1 MPCAI
6 FGSSRAAALIW
17 IMCGDPSHLDP
28 LETSDSAAITCTSRS
43 IVDFPAVPS
52 REAGGCSPIEAGRQR
67 HGLRQKTRSAR
78 PCGASAR
85 RLELISRLSLEGFKS
100 QIDADCLDLPGL
112 RIRPR
117 FKTDGF
123 AFGDFIAFSQC

>member
-52 REAGGCSPIEAGRQR
+52 REAGGCFPIEAGPQRQ
-67 HGLRQKTRSAR
+67 GLREKNPRAR
-78 PCGASAR
+78 PCGAGAGR
-85 RLELISRLSLEGFKS
+85 MEIIFRPSLQGVK
-100 QIDADCLDLPGL
+100 
-112 RIRPR
+112 
-117 FKTDGF
+117 
-123 AFGDFIAFSQC
+123 